1 MDETHLKPLL
11 PDPVA
16 PQTLEEAGLSKDL
29 MVQLALKTLHFAG
42 ELTGTALA
50 ERLGVSFSVVEGALD
65 MLKAQH
71 HCEIVGGALLGGSSY
86 RYRIT
91 DAGRTRAAL
100 FLEHNEYVGV
110 APVPISQY
118 REYMRRFRGATP
130 RVATP
135 DRVRGAF
142 SELVLSGRVLD
153 QLGPAI
159 NAQRSMFIYGPPGN
173 GKSLMA
179 QRIRGLLD
187 GAIAIPHAIE
197 VEGQVV
203 RVYDPVL
210 HEALPFS
217 AMTGPSAGSSIA
229 LDQGPKHD
237 ARWIRCKRPLV
248 TVGGELTLDSLDLKF
263 GRQSG
268 YYRAPIQVAANG
280 GVLVIDD
287 FGRQKCSP
295 QELLNRWIGPLET
308 RIDYLVLQS
317 GQRIEV
323 PFQVLVV
330 FATNIRPTELVDE
343 AFLRRIHFKI
353 FAESPT
359 VTDFMRIFER
369 YCEKCGITFDPTL
382 VEDLLLN
389 YYHPRQL
396 PLRGCHPRDIIDQA
410 LSLADYL
417 GQPKVLTP
425 HVLHA
430 ACQSYFVDDTEPLTE
445 YA

>member
-1 MDETHLKPLL
+1 MSDTHTRSIL
-11 PDPVA
+11 PDPTA
-16 PQTLEEAGLSKDL
+16 PHTLDDAGLSKDL
-29 MVQLALKTLHFAG
+29 MIQLVLKTLHFAG
-42 ELTGTALA
+42 ELTGTAIA
-50 ERLGVSFSVVEGALD
+50 DRLGVAFQIVEPALD
-65 MLKAQH
+65 LIKAQH
-71 HCEIVGGALLGGSSY
+71 QCEIVGGALLGGSSY

-91 DAGRTRAAL
+91 DAGRTRAAM
-100 FLEHNEYVGV
+100 FLDQNGYVGV
-110 APVPISQY
+110 APVPIAQY
-118 REYMRRFRGATP
+118 QEYMRRYRVATP
-130 RVATP
+130 RSATP
-135 DRVRGAF
+135 DRVRRAF
-142 SELVLSGRVLD
+142 EELVLSNRVLD

-159 NAQRSMFIYGPPGN
+159 NAGRSLFIYGPPGN
-173 GKSLMA
+173 GKSLMT

-187 GAIAIPHAIE
+187 GSIAIPHAIE
-197 VEGQVV
+197 VEGQIV
-203 RVYDPVL
+203 RIFDPVL
-210 HEALPFS
+210 HEEVPREQTLES
-217 AMTGPSAGSSIA
+217 TTGVA
-229 LDQGPKHD
+229 LDGGPRFD
-237 ARWIRCKRPLV
+237 GRWVRCRRPLV
-248 TVGGELTLDSLDLKF
+248 TVGGELTLDALDLAY

-268 YYRAPIQVAANG
+268 YYRAPVQVAANG

-353 FAESPT
+353 FAESPS

-369 YCEKCGITFDPTL
+369 YCHKCDVTFDPAL

-417 GQPKVLTP
+417 GQPKVLTSD
-425 HVLHA
+425 VLRA

>member
-1 MDETHLKPLL
+1 MSESHTRSLL
-11 PDPVA
+11 PDPAA
-16 PQTLEEAGLSKDL
+16 PHSLEEAGLSKDL
-29 MVQLALKTLHFAG
+29 MTQLVLKTLHFAG
-42 ELTGTALA
+42 ELTGSALA
-50 ERLGVSFSVVEGALD
+50 ERLGVNFSVVEAALD
-65 MLKAQH
+65 LIKAQH
-71 HCEIVGGALLGGSSY
+71 QCEIVGGALLGGSSY

-91 DAGRTRAAL
+91 DAGRTRAAM
-100 FLEHNEYVGV
+100 FLDQNEYVGV
-110 APVPISQY
+110 APVPIGQY
-118 REYMRRFRGATP
+118 QEYMRRFRLATP
-130 RVATP
+130 KSATP
-135 DRVRGAF
+135 DRVRDAF
-142 SELVLSGRVLD
+142 GELVLSNRVLD

-159 NAQRSMFIYGPPGN
+159 NAQRSLFIYGPPGN

-197 VEGQVV
+197 IEGQIV
-203 RVYDPVL
+203 RVFDPVL
-210 HEALPFS
+210 HEELPRANAS
-217 AMTGPSAGSSIA
+217 DSSTAVA
-229 LDQGPKHD
+229 LDHGPKFD
-237 ARWIRCKRPLV
+237 QRWIRCRRPLV
-248 TVGGELTLDSLDLKF
+248 IVGGELTLDALDLAY
-263 GRQSG
+263 GRNNG
-268 YYRAPIQVAANG
+268 YYRAPVQVASNG

-308 RIDYLVLQS
+308 RTDYLVLQS

-343 AFLRRIHFKI
+343 AFLRRIHFKV

-369 YCEKCGITFDPTL
+369 YCAKCDVPFDPAL

-417 GQPKVLTP
+417 GQPKQLTAEI
-425 HVLHA
+425 LHA

>member
-1 MDETHLKPLL
+1 M
-11 PDPVA
+11 
-16 PQTLEEAGLSKDL
+16 
-29 MVQLALKTLHFAG
+29 F
-42 ELTGTALA
+42 
-50 ERLGVSFSVVEGALD
+50 LD
-65 MLKAQH
+65 QN
-71 HCEIVGGALLGGSSY
+71 G
-86 RYRIT
+86 
-91 DAGRTRAAL
+91 
-100 FLEHNEYVGV
+100 YVGV
-110 APVPISQY
+110 APVPLAQY
-118 REYMRRFRGATP
+118 REYMRRFRLATP
-130 RVATP
+130 RTATP
-135 DRVRGAF
+135 DRVRDAF
-142 SELVLSGRVLD
+142 SELVLSNRVLD

-159 NAQRSMFIYGPPGN
+159 NASRSLFIYGPPGN
-173 GKSLMA
+173 GKSLMT

-187 GAIAIPHAIE
+187 GAIAIPHAVEI
-197 VEGQVV
+197 EGQIV

-210 HEALPFS
+210 HEELPSDEAVAPGSALAS
-217 AMTGPSAGSSIA
+217 LRLDGGPQ
-229 LDQGPKHD
+229 LDR
-237 ARWIRCKRPLV
+237 RWIRCRRPLV
-248 TVGGELTLDSLDLKF
+248 TVGGELTLENLDLAYV
-263 GRQSG
+263 RQTNC
-268 YYRAPIQVAANG
+268 YRAPVQVAANG

-308 RIDYLVLQS
+308 RVDYLVLQS

-330 FATNIRPTELVDE
+330 FATNIRPSELVDE

-359 VTDFMRIFER
+359 VTDYMRIFER
-369 YCEKCGITFDPTL
+369 YCEQCGVAFDPAL
-382 VEDLLLN
+382 VEDLLLH

-417 GQPKVLTP
+417 GQPKVLTRD
-425 HVLHA
+425 VLRA